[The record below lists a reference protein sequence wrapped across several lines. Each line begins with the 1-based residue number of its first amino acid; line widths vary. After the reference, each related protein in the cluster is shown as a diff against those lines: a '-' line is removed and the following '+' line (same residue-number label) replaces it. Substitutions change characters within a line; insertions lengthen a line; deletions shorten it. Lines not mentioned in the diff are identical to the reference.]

1 MPIIACR
8 THLRTHLRTH
18 SYTCSL
24 IHTLIHTHSHSFTF
38 IHSLSFSLTQFIFGS
53 IRHTKR
59 CKSLSLFH
67 SIPFRSVPFLFGHQE
82 ANFNLSY
89 PNHAHSPQLRPQLSS
104 WRQRAAWGKWN
115 VASETQKQQQQ
126 QQAAN
131 FPPQLIKMFCFNAL
145 DKYRRGGRGGGK
157 GRVRG
162 CLHDET
168 KIHFHFHFPPVF
180 SRPLPL
186 SLLLSAYSFAYLHTT
201 SSCFLLSSPFSLFVI
216 PSQGSLV

>member
-145 DKYRRGGRGGGK
+145 DKYRRGGEGGK
-157 GRVRG
+157 GKGVGAACMMRRKSTFTFTFRLSSLG
-162 CLHDET
+162 
-168 KIHFHFHFPPVF
+168 P
-180 SRPLPL
+180 SL
-186 SLLLSAYSFAYLHTT
+186 SLYSCLPTALPICIPLLPAS
-201 SSCFLLSSPFSLFVI
+201 FSLL
-216 PSQGSLV
+216 PSPSSSSLLRAV